1 MTAARIREDGSFG
14 GCGEGTEE
22 DEGGGGGAVSQ
33 DGVGIGWSQRCRYPS
48 AVAAGACEDDS
59 TKQQLRRD
67 MEQLQ
72 REQLRREQLR
82 REQLQRE
89 QQQRQLQREQQQR
102 EEEERK
108 RLQQQQQ
115 QQQQQQRREQQR
127 REEEERKQRQQQL
140 QQLLQAGVSEQ
151 AACMFLRVPT
161 TKRNL
166 KPILAILGLSE
177 TPFPTGHHIKTLYK
191 GLCRC
196 LHPDKFKGGDSTAV
210 FQKLQQAYNT
220 LTEWMQEREAQRER
234 EAHAARNVVNLC
246 SSDEDDLGM
255 CFSVS
260 ARARSVR
267 NRSSG
272 GSDGRRE
279 EGVGGA

>member
-1 MTAARIREDGSFG
+1 MAARIREDGSFG

-22 DEGGGGGAVSQ
+22 DEGGGAVSQ

-67 MEQLQ
+67 MEQLR

-89 QQQRQLQREQQQR
+89 
-102 EEEERK
+102 EEERK

-115 QQQQQQRREQQR
+115 QQWREQQR

-151 AACMFLRVPT
+151 AARMFLRVPT

-177 TPFPTGHHIKTLYK
+177 TLFPTGHHIKTLYK

-260 ARARSVR
+260 ARARS
-267 NRSSG
+267 SG